1 MTDTLSIS
9 GEMFADVAGVVERT
23 DYSALLR
30 EFRYSIAN
38 EKAEMFENQSDV
50 HGNPWASLA
59 ESTIQKKGHDTI
71 LVETGALRTSLV
83 DVDGE
88 GNFNEVDSHSLTYG
102 SLVPYALV
110 HESAYGNRP
119 ARPTLGISA
128 ELMAEFEQKVLD
140 RTIEE
145 MNKSL
150 EQVQDTT
157 VWNVPLPPAGGGWN
171 FNLPSIFGSGWNFKL
186 P

>member
-1 MTDTLSIS
+1 
-9 GEMFADVAGVVERT
+9 MFPDVAEVVERT
-23 DYSALLR
+23 DYTALLR
-30 EFRYSIAN
+30 DFRYSIAS
-38 EKAEMFENQSDV
+38 EKAAMFESQSDV
-50 HGNPWASLA
+50 HGNPWAPLA

-71 LVETGALRTSLV
+71 LVETGALRTSLL

-88 GNFNEVDSHSLTYG
+88 GNFNEFDSHSLTYG

-128 ELMAEFEQKVLD
+128 ELMAEFERKVLA

-157 VWNVPLPPAGGGWN
+157 VWNVPLPPVDN
-171 FNLPSIFGSGWNFKL
+171 GWNFKL
-186 P
+186 PSIFGDIWNFKLP